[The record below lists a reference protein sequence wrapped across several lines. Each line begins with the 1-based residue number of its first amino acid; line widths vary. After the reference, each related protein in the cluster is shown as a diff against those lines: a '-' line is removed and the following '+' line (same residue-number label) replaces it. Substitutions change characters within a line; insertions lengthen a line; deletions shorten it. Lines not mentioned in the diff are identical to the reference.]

1 MPPPTLTPDTTT
13 TRTFS
18 QMVIRTVPLH
28 LLASIVVV
36 GGCALYSST
45 SMAGHGLWARVG
57 SWSLAAVSLILAGAG
72 GILAG
77 LLDAAQQT
85 VERVEQQ
92 LRAWL
97 HTLPAAARADGATGR
112 PVDSVRAEYE
122 TLVEQWTTRT
132 GERLRLPRWLETLIR
147 KALRGIIV
155 DRFIASCTERGIN
168 LVAPQ
173 EFRNWLLAEGVSLGF
188 MPIQDQLS
196 WWRYLLVGLL
206 GLLASVNLLLTLL
219 TG

>member
-1 MPPPTLTPDTTT
+1 MSAPAPKSDATTP
-13 TRTFS
+13 RTFT

-28 LLASIVVV
+28 LLASMVVV
-36 GGCALYSST
+36 GACALYSST
-45 SMAGHGLWARVG
+45 SMAGHGLWALVG
-57 SWSLAAVSLILAGAG
+57 SWSLTALSLILAGAG

-85 VERVEQQ
+85 VDRVEQQ
-92 LRAWL
+92 LRTWL
-97 HTLPAAARADGATGR
+97 HTLPAAARADGTTGR
-112 PVDSVRAEYE
+112 PVDSVRVEYE
-122 TLVEQWTTRT
+122 TLVEQWATRT

-147 KALRGIIV
+147 KALRGVIV
-155 DRFIASCTERGIN
+155 DRFIASCTERGLS

-196 WWRYLLVGLL
+196 WWRYLIVGLL
-206 GLLASVNLLLTLL
+206 ILLAMASLLVAWFTS
-219 TG
+219 